1 MARSLMGTILDMLT
15 NIGADTQLQTTIID
29 GQSGKQIRE
38 EHSPSY
44 IVRAGDIC
52 PCAMTMLQKGNFIQD
67 MVEKYQNVEGIFVTS
82 DVNKGTDK
90 NSNPYWSLTLNDVTG
105 SVQAKIWAVNGV
117 LSPENLESRV
127 FVRVRGQ
134 VNFYRDTKQLRIDAL
149 QVLTDEEK
157 AVLRLE
163 DYVPPS
169 PYNGEALMQ
178 ELMQLVDQ
186 AVAGTPWERLVHA
199 YFDEEANRQAFLNA
213 SAARAVHH
221 VGRGGLVAHTLEV
234 CRVCQALTE
243 LFPALDRPA
252 LLTAA
257 LFHDIGK
264 VREMETDVFEVSYTT
279 QGNLIGHI
287 VLGVAMLEP
296 YCQKAELPGP
306 LKDHLFHLI
315 LSHHGRIDY
324 GAVKE
329 PATMEAVVLS
339 SADYLDAKLNTMAGL
354 FEQLQEGQFTPM
366 QREFGRALFKPVTTA
381 SLAGEDGARGEGSP
395 VSQPVAQGVQ
405 DSMPGQQP
413 AQQFATRAAQP
424 SCPADS
430 GFGEAYRP
438 QDGRL
443 CRSQAPGTPGAQ
455 GTAMAPATGSHTVRH
470 RETPPDGPDAQLPS
484 EEAFWASE
492 SYLASLQEEAATLAP
507 EDAAPAE
514 PAPWLGTQEQVRPRR
529 RTQPSAER
537 SQGTRSAGK
546 SQGRKE
552 EGTVTQMHPGSL
564 LGL

>member
-1 MARSLMGTILDMLT
+1 
-15 NIGADTQLQTTIID
+15 
-29 GQSGKQIRE
+29 
-38 EHSPSY
+38 
-44 IVRAGDIC
+44 
-52 PCAMTMLQKGNFIQD
+52 MLQKGNFIQD
-67 MVEKYQNVEGIFVTS
+67 MVEKYQNIEGIFVTS
-82 DVNKGTDK
+82 DVNRGTDK

-105 SVQAKIWAVNGV
+105 AVQAKIWAVNGA
-117 LSPENLESRV
+117 LSPENLESRS

-149 QVLTDEEK
+149 QVLTNEEK
-157 AVLRLE
+157 AELRLE
-163 DYVPPS
+163 DYAPPS

-178 ELMQLVDQ
+178 ELMQLVEH
-186 AVAGTPWERLVHA
+186 AVAGSPWERLVHA

-234 CRVCQALTE
+234 CRVCQAMTE
-243 LFPALDRPA
+243 LFPQLDRPA

-264 VREMETDVFEVSYTT
+264 VREMETDIFEVSYTT

-296 YCQKAELPGP
+296 YCQQAGLPAP
-306 LKDHLFHLI
+306 LQDHLFHMI

-366 QREFGRALFKPVTTA
+366 QREFGRALYRPVTTA
-381 SLAGEDGARGEGSP
+381 SFAGTENGVPG
-395 VSQPVAQGVQ
+395 VAGPAGLSSAQDVQ
-405 DSMPGQQP
+405 TAASMPGARTGARAVQP
-413 AQQFATRAAQP
+413 P
-424 SCPADS
+424 SSADNS
-430 GFGEAYRP
+430 FGEALSSP
-438 QDGRL
+438 ENGHM
-443 CRSQAPGTPGAQ
+443 CRSTAPRTPGTERGV
-455 GTAMAPATGSHTVRH
+455 GAPATDSRNAWHGEEAPGHGHLESQ
-470 RETPPDGPDAQLPS
+470 PPS
-484 EEAFWASE
+484 EEVFWSSE
-492 SYLASLQEEAATLAP
+492 SYLASLQEEAATLAS
-507 EDAAPAE
+507 EDAVPAE
-514 PAPWLGTQEQVRPRR
+514 PAPWQAGSQEQHHLRR
-529 RTQPSAER
+529 RFQLSGKNQGER
-537 SQGTRSAGK
+537 SQGTRGAGK
-546 SQGRKE
+546 SQGKKE
-552 EGTVTQMHPGSL
+552 EETVTLMHPGSL